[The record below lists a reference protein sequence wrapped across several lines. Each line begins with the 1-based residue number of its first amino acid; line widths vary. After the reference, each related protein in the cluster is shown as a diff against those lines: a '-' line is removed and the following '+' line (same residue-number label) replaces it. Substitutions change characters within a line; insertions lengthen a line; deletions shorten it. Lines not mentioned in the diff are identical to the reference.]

1 MYICSV
7 NLPLFCP
14 YKRIRIPRDF
24 CLWNAESGKFLL
36 VGSEILG
43 FGIQN
48 PEFHEW
54 LGSEILVP
62 PTKNSVFSTCISRIH
77 SVSAKTVLDSS
88 GGSRRGALGPSHP
101 LIFDQTEAQ
110 RAEKKFLETGP
121 PFFQGLDDCPP
132 PLLFEGLNPL
142 LYSLTYSGMI
152 CSLMRNNLWK
162 HGNSKNVFC

>member
-101 LIFDQTEAQ
+101 LIFRPNWGPKGRKKVLRDRSPLFSGSGWLSSSPLIWRSESATVFPHIQWDDLFID
-110 RAEKKFLETGP
+110 EK
-121 PFFQGLDDCPP
+121 
-132 PLLFEGLNPL
+132 
-142 LYSLTYSGMI
+142 
-152 CSLMRNNLWK
+152 
-162 HGNSKNVFC
+162 